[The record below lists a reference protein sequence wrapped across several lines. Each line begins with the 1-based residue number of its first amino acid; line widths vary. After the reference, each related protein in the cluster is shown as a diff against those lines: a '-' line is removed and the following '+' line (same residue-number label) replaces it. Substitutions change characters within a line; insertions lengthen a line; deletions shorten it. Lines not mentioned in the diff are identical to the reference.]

1 MLTIILLIIMIISI
15 AIYLSSHR
23 KDKYHRITRSASYRT
38 PWPQQNPLGFGSWYY
53 GAWDVGEKL
62 NESIEKGREQS
73 AHQPPLHYSHHKQG
87 RHHHK
92 HH

>member
-1 MLTIILLIIMIISI
+1 MLTVILLTILIISI
-15 AIYLSSHR
+15 AVHLSSRR
-23 KDKYHRITRSASYRT
+23 KNKYYRAIRSASYRT
-38 PWPQQNPLGFGSWYY
+38 PWPRQNPLGFGSWYY
-53 GAWDVGEKL
+53 GDWDVGEKL

-73 AHQPPLHYSHHKQG
+73 AHQPPLHYTHHQQG